1 MTFLSFYYD
10 QKKNKLVKT
19 STIEIAL
26 EKLNQGEFVW
36 LSFNNPTIDKFT
48 TLIEPF
54 KLHPMSIEDIF
65 DENNVPKID
74 DYPKHCYIQCNA
86 ISYLDKQIT
95 VEPVNMFFNKNLL
108 VTVIWD
114 SSDKKQPLCDMQ
126 KVFESDLSIAK
137 QGPAF
142 AVHSI
147 LDHIIDKKLD
157 AIEAIEDELMQ
168 IEDDMLNNALDFD
181 LSELQRIRNDLL
193 SLRRSFFHEREIL
206 VKICR
211 MDTHYVPENAII
223 HYKDIY
229 NHVNKFYDET
239 EKCREMLSG
248 IMQTNFALVNIEMS
262 KSANRT
268 NASVRR
274 LTYVTTV
281 FMPLSFFAGV
291 GGMSEWSMMTGSENW
306 MISYPVFL
314 LAMVLIGIGS
324 YFILKWLGRNDE
336 KCI

>member
-10 QKKNKLVKT
+10 QKKNKLLRL
-19 STIEIAL
+19 SSIEIAL
-26 EKLNQGEFVW
+26 EKLKLGEFVW
-36 LSFNNPTIDKFT
+36 LSFNNPTIDEFT
-48 TLIEPF
+48 SLIEPF

-65 DENNVPKID
+65 DEDYVPKID
-74 DYPKHCYIQCNA
+74 DYPKHSYIQCNA
-86 ISYLDKQIT
+86 ISYWNREIT
-95 VEPVNMFFNKNLL
+95 VEPVNMFFNKKLL

-114 SSDKKQPLCDMQ
+114 SSENKHPLCDMQ
-126 KVFESDLSIAK
+126 KVFESDFNIAK

-181 LSELQRIRNDLL
+181 LSDLQRIRNNLL

-206 VKICR
+206 VKVCR
-211 MDTHYVPENAII
+211 MDTRFVPETAII

-248 IMQTNFALVNIEMS
+248 IMQTNFALVNNEMS

-274 LTYVTTV
+274 LTYITTV
-281 FMPLSFFAGV
+281 FMPLTFLSGV
-291 GGMSEWSMMTGSENW
+291 GGMSEFSMMTGSENW
-306 MISYPVFL
+306 MIAYPAFL
-314 LAMVLIGIGS
+314 VAMVIIGIGS
-324 YFILKWLGRNDE
+324 YFVLKWLGRNDE
-336 KCI
+336 KGL

>member
-10 QKKNKLVKT
+10 KKKNKLCRASSINEV
-19 STIEIAL
+19 L
-26 EKLNQGEFVW
+26 EKLKLGEFVW
-36 LSFNNPTIDKFT
+36 LSFNNPTVDEFT
-48 TLIEPF
+48 SLIEPF
-54 KLHPMSIEDIF
+54 GLHPMSIEDIF
-65 DENNVPKID
+65 DEDNVPKID

-86 ISYLDKQIT
+86 ISYVGNQIT

-114 SSDKKQPLCDMQ
+114 CSDNKHPLCDMH
-126 KVFESDLSIAK
+126 KVFEMDFNIAK
-137 QGPAF
+137 LGPAF

-157 AIEAIEDELMQ
+157 AIEDELMQ
-168 IEDDMLNNALDFD
+168 IEDDMLNNTLDFD

-211 MDTHYVPENAII
+211 MDTHFVPENAII

-229 NHVNKFYDET
+229 NHVNKFYDQT

-281 FMPLSFFAGV
+281 FMPLTFFSGV
-291 GGMSEWSMMTGSENW
+291 GGMSEFSMMTGSENW
-306 MISYPVFL
+306 KIAYPAFL
-314 LAMVLIGIGS
+314 VAMVLIGIGS
-324 YFILKWLGRNDE
+324 YFLLKWLGRNDE
-336 KCI
+336 KSIE